1 MFHSVRPN
9 TDRCLGHRPVIV
21 KKAVIGSKDEW
32 KGVGS
37 SAQYLS
43 CKVLRDWTTIK

>member
-1 MFHSVRPN
+1 MFHSIGPN
-9 TDRCLGHRPVIV
+9 TDRCLGHRYVMV
-21 KKAVIGSKDEW
+21 KKAVIGSKGGW
-32 KGVGS
+32 KRGGS